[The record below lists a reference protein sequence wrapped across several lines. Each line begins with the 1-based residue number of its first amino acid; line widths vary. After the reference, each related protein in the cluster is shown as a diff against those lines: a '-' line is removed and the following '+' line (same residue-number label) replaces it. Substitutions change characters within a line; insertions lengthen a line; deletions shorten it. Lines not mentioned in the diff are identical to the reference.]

1 MCLGALPSS
10 PENAGIP
17 SQSVRGWRHWHW
29 ELRSLS
35 SRFSLPGRGTLGM
48 PGNPRNAL
56 DGPRWLC
63 VYVFRVITCLC
74 GYATYLFIA
83 IYWFIYIYICMHVY
97 VCMYVCVCVYIYIY
111 TWMCVYMI
119 VCVCVCEYVII
130 YNNLYRYMIDMLY
143 IIVECTPCTHVI

>member
-83 IYWFIYIYICMHVY
+83 IYWFIYIYA
-97 VCMYVCVCVYIYIY
+97 CMYVCVCMCVYVYIYIY

>member
-17 SQSVRGWRHWHW
+17 SQSVRGWRQWQ

-56 DGPRWLC
+56 DGPR
-63 VYVFRVITCLC
+63 
-74 GYATYLFIA
+74 
-83 IYWFIYIYICMHVY
+83 
-97 VCMYVCVCVYIYIY
+97 
-111 TWMCVYMI
+111 
-119 VCVCVCEYVII
+119 
-130 YNNLYRYMIDMLY
+130 
-143 IIVECTPCTHVI
+143 